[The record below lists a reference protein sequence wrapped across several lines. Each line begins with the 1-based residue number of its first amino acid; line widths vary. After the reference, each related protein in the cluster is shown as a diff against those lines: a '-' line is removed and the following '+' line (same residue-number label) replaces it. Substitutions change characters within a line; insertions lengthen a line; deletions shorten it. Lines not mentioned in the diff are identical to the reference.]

1 MRAFQNIFLVTVI
14 VLCTSSCQHFIEKDY
29 PEYLANNIGT
39 ANLPK
44 TDKASEYILTPN
56 TQQHSYE
63 FQAVSTGVAN
73 IWVVEFGKMLDDTL
87 MSTDVQ
93 KAFGAL
99 QKVSDMSGSSSSL
112 LIFDLQNYTF
122 EDYGAHISL
131 KISLIRSG
139 REIFSKIY
147 KQHGKTQGGKMVWGG
162 AFAQKNAVQQSTKLA
177 LDEILRQLILDLN
190 TMTK

>member
-29 PEYLANNIGT
+29 PEYLANNTGT
-39 ANLPK
+39 ANLPE
-44 TDKASEYILTPN
+44 TDKASDYILTPN

>member
-29 PEYLANNIGT
+29 PEYLANNTGT
-39 ANLPK
+39 ANLPE
-44 TDKASEYILTPN
+44 TDKASDYILTPN

-99 QKVSDMSGSSSSL
+99 QKVSGMSGSSSSL